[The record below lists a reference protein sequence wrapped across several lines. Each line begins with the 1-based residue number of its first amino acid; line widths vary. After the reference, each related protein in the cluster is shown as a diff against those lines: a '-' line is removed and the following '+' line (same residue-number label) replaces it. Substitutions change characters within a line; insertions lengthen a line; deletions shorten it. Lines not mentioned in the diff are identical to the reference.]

1 MSNEFELENKA
12 IYLAAC
18 SHSPFYNGMRE
29 SLLRYQ
35 EDLIEWGNPWDLW
48 GEKVD
53 EARKLFAKIIHAS
66 PEEISPNF
74 SVSSAFGALLS
85 AFIYNGRYE
94 ILTSDL
100 EYPTTNHLILAQK
113 KFGAKQVLIRHNNYR
128 LTAEQYRSLAGQRT
142 KLLTAIHVSSING
155 FMQDLRA
162 LTQVARE
169 AGAAIYV
176 DAYQSVGNS
185 PIDVKRDEIDFLTAG
200 TLKYLLG
207 LPGLAFLYVRQDL
220 IEDMEPAF
228 IGWFSQKDPFRFGP
242 EKIDYASTAD
252 RFQSGTWSIPSIY
265 ASITGMKTILSLGIS
280 VIRSRIEKL
289 TERAITAGDSAGLVT
304 ISPREP
310 KERGAIVSFVVPE
323 AHSIEKRLRFAGI
336 IASSR
341 DVGIRIA
348 PHFYNTTDEVDTAV
362 ERISE
367 FSRST
372 G

>member
-18 SHSPFYNGMRE
+18 SHSPFYKGMRE

-35 EDLIEWGNPWDLW
+35 DDLIEWGNPWDLW

-53 EARKLFAKIIHAS
+53 EAKKLFAKILHAN

-85 AFIYNGRYE
+85 AFTYHDRVE
-94 ILTSDL
+94 IVTSDL

-113 KFGAKQVLIRHNNYR
+113 KFGAKQVLLRHINYR
-128 LTAEQYRSLAGQRT
+128 LTPDQYRSAVGHKT

-155 FMQDLRA
+155 FKQDLSA
-162 LTQVARE
+162 LTEVARD

-185 PIDVKRDEIDFLTAG
+185 PLDVKRDDIDFLSAG

-220 IEDMEPAF
+220 IEGMEPAF
-228 IGWFSQKDPFRFGP
+228 IGWFSQKNPFGFGP
-242 EKIDYASTAD
+242 EKLNYADTAD

-289 TERAITAGDSAGLVT
+289 TERAISAGDSAGLVT
-304 ISPREP
+304 ITPREA
-310 KERGAIVSFVVPE
+310 KERGAIVSFMVPE
-323 AHSIEKRLRFAGI
+323 AHAIEQRLRMAGI
-336 IASSR
+336 ITSSR
-341 DVGIRIA
+341 DIAIRVA
-348 PHFYNTTDEVDTAV
+348 PHFYNTTDDVDTAV

-367 FSRST
+367 FSRSK